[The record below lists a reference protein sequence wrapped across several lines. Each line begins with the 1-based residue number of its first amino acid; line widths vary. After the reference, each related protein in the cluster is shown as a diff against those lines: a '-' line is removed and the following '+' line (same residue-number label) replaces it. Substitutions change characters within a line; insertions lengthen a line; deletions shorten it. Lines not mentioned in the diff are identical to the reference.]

1 MTLQFNECAFSNGL
15 SYEEFRKLS
24 LTNISQ
30 ELEHYSKDT
39 YIVDGLLYKMKNG
52 QRFVARVFFK
62 KQPNGSFILSQLRL
76 GASCGDHV
84 TIFPRKEDQDLRFN
98 KHLEIME
105 SLLGEPSELTE
116 QSFLYQ
122 FEDGYVKCD
131 KIESG
136 SEKYTDGYLNFYFN

>member
-15 SYEEFRKLS
+15 SYEKFRKLS

-30 ELEHYSKDT
+30 ELEKYTDDT

-52 QRFVARVFFK
+52 SRFVARIFFK
-62 KQPNGSFILSQLRL
+62 KHSDGSFILSQLRL

-84 TIFPRKEDQDLRFN
+84 TIFPRKEDQDIRFN

-116 QSFLYQ
+116 DFFVYQ
-122 FEDGYVKCD
+122 FEDRRVECK
-131 KIESG
+131 KIVNG
-136 SEKYTDGYLNFYFN
+136 SEKYTDGYLNFYFD